1 MLLNPMPNRRQ
12 SETFRLPVGEAGK
25 EQTFFVTL
33 GIVSVGNRLVIN
45 EVFLKHGKEG
55 QALDAICDDAGIIIS
70 KLLQTGF
77 PVADLC
83 PGISILPVFDAKTE
97 KCQPASILGAT
108 LQLIATEQQ
117 VLDKCCGLRSSGLG
131 LETIANLGSD

>member
-77 PVADLC
+77 PSLIFV
-83 PGISILPVFDAKTE
+83 PVYPFFRYLTQKLKSVSPPLFWA
-97 KCQPASILGAT
+97 
-108 LQLIATEQQ
+108 QL
-117 VLDKCCGLRSSGLG
+117 SS
-131 LETIANLGSD
+131 